1 MTRRTRY
8 FLFGSVAFLLV
19 GVCTGLIAYYSG
31 LPIGAFSRSDQPN
44 ELAYVPSDAALVA
57 YCDVQHVMQ
66 SELRQK
72 LHNKMQHREEGQAEF
87 ERQTGINLEHDIDHV
102 VGFLV
107 PSQAAERYSG
117 MVLASGRFDV
127 VKLEALAR
135 EHGGE
140 VEEYKGKRLIT
151 RLADD
156 HERRSMTVAFM
167 SPGVVGLGDTEH
179 VKRAI
184 DRVSSGTNVLA
195 NKELMDLVDDI
206 DNNNA
211 WAVGRFDALMSHANL
226 PQGVAS
232 QIPAIRWFSASGQV
246 NGGLSGQLRAEA
258 RDEQAGQNLRD
269 VANGFLA
276 LARLQSGNKPEMQ
289 ALVNSLQLSGSGKTV
304 SLSFAIPADVLDA
317 LGAAGN
323 ALHKHDAAER
333 DPDEENNDEDAN
345 EQ

>member
-1 MTRRTRY
+1 
-8 FLFGSVAFLLV
+8 
-19 GVCTGLIAYYSG
+19 
-31 LPIGAFSRSDQPN
+31 
-44 ELAYVPSDAALVA
+44 
-57 YCDVQHVMQ
+57 
-66 SELRQK
+66 
-72 LHNKMQHREEGQAEF
+72 
-87 ERQTGINLEHDIDHV
+87 
-102 VGFLV
+102 
-107 PSQAAERYSG
+107 

-304 SLSFAIPADVLDA
+304 SLSFAIPAEVLDA

>member
-19 GVCTGLIAYYSG
+19 GLCTGLVAYYSG
-31 LPIGAFSRSDQPN
+31 LPIGAFSRSDAPN

-57 YCDVQHVMQ
+57 YCDVQQVMH

-72 LHNKMQHREEGQAEF
+72 LHKTMPHREEGQAEF
-87 ERQTGINLEHDIDHV
+87 ERQTGINLEQDIDHV

-140 VEEYKGKRLIT
+140 VEQYNGKRLIT
-151 RLADD
+151 RVADD
-156 HERRSMTVAFM
+156 NEHGGRSMTVAFM

-179 VKRAI
+179 IKRAI
-184 DRVSSGTNVLA
+184 DRVSSGTNILA
-195 NKELMDLVDDI
+195 NKELMGLVDDI
-206 DNNNA
+206 DDNNA

-232 QIPAIRWFSASGQV
+232 QIPAIRWFSASGHV
-246 NGGLSGQLRAEA
+246 NGGVSGQLRAEA

-269 VANGFLA
+269 VVNGFLA

-289 ALVNSLQLSGSGKTV
+289 ALVSSLQLSGNGKTV
-304 SLSFAIPADVLDA
+304 ALSFAIPAEVIDA

-323 ALHKHDAAER
+323 ALHGHDATG
-333 DPDEENNDEDAN
+333 DDEHQEHG